1 LNKNLTVIDV
11 CGHEFSTLQKEKV
24 RKQEVYICD
33 CIHAIQ
39 GQCQERVSEKDP
51 LDSLQEPTFL
61 KDDTTQGPEPSCL
74 HYLSS
79 RIERSEDFCRKKG
92 RSRVKPAV
100 VRSEVLEAVKKFS

>member
-1 LNKNLTVIDV
+1 MHRKYFLERRLNKNFTVIDV
-11 CGHEFSTLQKEKV
+11 CGHEFSTSQKEKV

-61 KDDTTQGPEPSCL
+61 KDDTTQGPE
-74 HYLSS
+74 SS
-79 RIERSEDFCRKKG
+79 KHNASLISQVVSKEVKIFAGRKA
-92 RSRVKPAV
+92 AV
-100 VRSEVLEAVKKFS
+100 V